1 MRVSARHLKPANES
15 HGAAPAVA
23 HACDSRLLTHDAR
36 EGKAGAHAAHL
47 LLLRQSLKGRYV
59 NVWAYSTRL

>member
-1 MRVSARHLKPANES
+1 LAN
-15 HGAAPAVA
+15 
-23 HACDSRLLTHDAR
+23 DAR

-47 LLLRQSLKGRYV
+47 LLLRQSLKGHYG